1 MNNPDTGD
9 HIMTE
14 VNTSDAPGSNCPTG
28 STAPPCSTTITVLTP
43 ALTIT
48 KTANTT
54 AAVPGAIVAYTITVA
69 DTGQTPYTGAIV
81 TDDLT
86 GVLGDAGY
94 GNDAAASAGTV
105 SYASSVLTWTG
116 NLTVGGTVTITYSVT
131 VRNPDTGGKLM
142 VNTVTSTTT
151 GSTCPPGAN
160 SPGCSL
166 AIPVLTPALTI
177 VKTASAATAVT
188 GQKVTYTI
196 TVTNTGQTSYAGAV
210 VTDTLT
216 GLLDDAAYDTDAAA
230 STGTVSYASPVLTWT
245 GNLTPGQ
252 AATITYSVTVN
263 SPDSGD
269 KILTNT
275 VTSAA
280 PGSNCPTG
288 GTDPRCAATVDVA
301 VLTIVNTANVSTTT
315 PGSTI
320 AYTITITDTGQTSYN
335 DATVTDP
342 LGGVTD
348 DAVAFGNGAA
358 TTTGSL
364 AYISPDLTWTGDL
377 APGQS
382 ATITFTVTVNNPD
395 TGEKIITSTLSS
407 TDPGS
412 TCPPPAPPPPAP
424 PPSPC

>member
-1 MNNPDTGD
+1 M
-9 HIMTE
+9 
-14 VNTSDAPGSNCPTG
+14 
-28 STAPPCSTTITVLTP
+28 
-43 ALTIT
+43 
-48 KTANTT
+48 
-54 AAVPGAIVAYTITVA
+54 
-69 DTGQTPYTGAIV
+69 
-81 TDDLT
+81 
-86 GVLGDAGY
+86 
-94 GNDAAASAGTV
+94 
-105 SYASSVLTWTG
+105 
-116 NLTVGGTVTITYSVT
+116 TITYSVT
-131 VRNPDTGGKLM
+131 VHNPDRGGKLM
-142 VNTVTSTTT
+142 INTVTSTTT
-151 GSTCPPGAN
+151 GSTCPPGTT

-177 VKTASAATAVT
+177 VKTASAASAVP

-196 TVTNTGQTSYAGAV
+196 TVTNTGQTSYTGAV

-216 GLLDDAAYDTDAAA
+216 GLLDDAAYDTDATATA
-230 STGTVSYASPVLTWT
+230 GAVSYASPVLTWT

-263 SPDSGD
+263 NPDSGD

-280 PGSNCPTG
+280 SGNNCRSGS
-288 GTDPRCAATVDVA
+288 TDPRCAATVDVA

-335 DATVTDP
+335 GATVTDP
-342 LGGVTD
+342 LSGVLD
-348 DAVAFGNGAA
+348 DAAYGNDAA
-358 TTTGSL
+358 TTTGSV

-395 TGEKIITSTLSS
+395 TGDKIITSTLSS

-412 TCPPPAPPPPAP
+412 TCPPAGPAPACTSTVTVLIPALTITKTATTTTTTP
-424 PPSPC
+424 GSTVGYTDHRHRHRPDPLHRRHRHRRPRRGPARRHL